1 MWTVAG
7 NKALVVLITFQS
19 MPCLSKKGLLSHA
32 GFTLIEML
40 VTISVATILVLA
52 AAPSFVAFQ
61 KNAQLSE
68 AVSNFIAATT
78 VTRSNAMKQGLHTHM
93 VLNDTAIGWSSG
105 WMVYTDSNFNNTYEA
120 SEEVLLRHEAI
131 NSSVVISFPPVSSTS
146 SLIEGYVLY
155 NGSGYPR
162 LKNGGFGGGTIIMSN
177 SSRSISIIIDPAG
190 RVRSC
195 ITGANGC

>member
-7 NKALVVLITFQS
+7 NEVLVVLINLSS
-19 MPCLSKKGLLSHA
+19 MPCLSNKGLLSHA

-40 VTISVATILVLA
+40 VTISVATVLVFV

-78 VTRSNAMKQGLHTHM
+78 VTRSNAMKQGLKTYL
-93 VLNDTAIGWSSG
+93 VANDAVVGWSSG
-105 WMVYTDSNFNNTYEA
+105 WMVYTDSNSNDTYEA
-120 SEEVLLRHEAI
+120 SEDVLLRHEAI
-131 NSSVVISFPPVSSTS
+131 NSSVVISIPTTS
-146 SLIEGYVLY
+146 SLTDGYVLY

-162 LKNGGFGGGTIIMSN
+162 LKNGGFGGSTMIMSN

-195 ITGANGC
+195 ITGSTGC